1 MNKTRYIY
9 SKAGQ
14 LLYDEV
20 ARDLPIADY
29 HCHLSPK
36 EIYEDKPFDNIGVMW
51 LEKDH
56 YKWRLM
62 RAFGIEEQY
71 ITGKAGWK
79 DKFFAYCKAIEH
91 SPGNPLYH
99 DLNGEQSLFVV
110 SESSVN

>member
-36 EIYEDKPFDNIGVMW
+36 EIYEDKPFD
-51 LEKDH
+51 
-56 YKWRLM
+56 
-62 RAFGIEEQY
+62 
-71 ITGKAGWK
+71 
-79 DKFFAYCKAIEH
+79 
-91 SPGNPLYH
+91 
-99 DLNGEQSLFVV
+99 
-110 SESSVN
+110 